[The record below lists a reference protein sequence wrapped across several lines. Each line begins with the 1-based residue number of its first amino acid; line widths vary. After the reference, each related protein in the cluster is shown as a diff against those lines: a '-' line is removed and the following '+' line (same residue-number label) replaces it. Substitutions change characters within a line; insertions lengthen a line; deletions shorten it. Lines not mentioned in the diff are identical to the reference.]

1 MTQQNGFEPRKNPHL
16 AAKLKI
22 VSGLTLD
29 KQLSFKVDDEYSR
42 TAFVIADHVR
52 C

>member
-1 MTQQNGFEPRKNPHL
+1 MN
-16 AAKLKI
+16 
-22 VSGLTLD
+22 LD

-52 C
+52 IALSFILWQSE